1 MKRILLP
8 KIKIWLPLGLFL
20 LTTACMDDDSLWLT
34 NPQAVNEGSK
44 GVFIVNEGNLMY
56 NNASLS
62 YYDIGNDIIYNDVF
76 FNANALPLGDVA
88 LSMQIRDSLG
98 YIVVNN
104 SGRIYIID
112 INTFEL
118 KGKITGLTSPRHIH
132 FVSETK
138 AYVSDLYARA
148 ITIINLQTL
157 EIEGTIETN
166 NPNGQFFQHSSEQ
179 MVQYGDYVFT
189 NSWSFDNK
197 ILVIDTRTDQ
207 WITTLDVGIQ
217 PRSMIIDRKG
227 KFWVLCDGGYQAN
240 PFGHENPSLLRI
252 NPQTFETEQVF
263 EFDINDY
270 PRHMTTNAAQD
281 TIYFVN
287 RHLWRKSIYTDE
299 EPDVLLFSPYQAIF
313 NSGFYSVGVDPVTS
327 QIYLSDA
334 RDMVQPGLVYQIN
347 PSGEIMDTL
356 KTGIIP
362 GWFSFKK

>member
-1 MKRILLP
+1 MKRMIQQ
-8 KIKIWLPLGLFL
+8 KIKTGLLLGLLFL
-20 LTTACMDDDSLWLT
+20 IPSCMDDDSLWIPDHQL
-34 NPQAVNEGSK
+34 VDGGSK

-62 YYDIGNDIIYNDVF
+62 YYDIENDTIYSDVF

-104 SGRIYIID
+104 SGRVYIID

-132 FVSETK
+132 FVSDTK

-148 ITIINLQTL
+148 ITIVNPETF
-157 EIEGTIETN
+157 EIEGTIETH
-166 NPNGQFFQHSSEQ
+166 NPDGLFFQHSSEQ

-207 WITTLDVGIQ
+207 WITTLDVGVQ
-217 PRSMIIDRKG
+217 PRSMILDRKG
-227 KFWVLCDGGYQAN
+227 KFWVLCDGGYQGN
-240 PFGHENPSLLRI
+240 PFGYEKPSLLRI

-287 RHLWRKSIYTDE
+287 RHLWRKSIYNDE
-299 EPDVLLFSPYQAIF
+299 EPDVLLSSPYQEVF

-327 QIYLSDA
+327 EIFLSDA
-334 RDMVQPGLVYQIN
+334 RDMVQPGRVYRIH
-347 PSGEIMDTL
+347 PTGEITDTL
-356 KTGIIP
+356 RTGIIP
-362 GWFSFKK
+362 GWFSFKE